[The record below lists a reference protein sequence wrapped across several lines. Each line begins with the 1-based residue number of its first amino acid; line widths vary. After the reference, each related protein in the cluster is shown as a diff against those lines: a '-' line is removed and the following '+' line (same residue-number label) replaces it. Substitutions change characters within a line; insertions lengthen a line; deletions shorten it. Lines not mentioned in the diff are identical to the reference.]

1 MTGKLIVFVTCPSAG
16 EAEIIARAVV
26 EEHLAACVN
35 VLPGVRSCY
44 MWDGKMKWSEEVLML
59 IKTTE
64 ARFLALQSRVRELHS
79 YDIPEIVAVPIE
91 VGFDRY
97 LQWVAKESGAL

>member
-1 MTGKLIVFVTCPSAG
+1 MTGKLIVFVTCQSSE
-16 EAEIIARAVV
+16 EAEIIARTVV
-26 EEHLAACVN
+26 VEHLAACVN

-44 MWDGKMKWSEEVLML
+44 MWGSEMKWSEEVLLL

-64 ARFLALQSRVRELHS
+64 ARFLGLQSRIRELHS

-91 VGFDRY
+91 IGFDKY
-97 LQWVAKESGAL
+97 LQWVAQSV

>member
-1 MTGKLIVFVTCPSAG
+1 MTGKLIVFVTCPSAN
-16 EAEIIARAVV
+16 EAETIARTVV

-35 VLPGVRSCY
+35 VMPGVRSCY
-44 MWDGKMKWSEEVLML
+44 MWDREMKWSEEVLLL

-64 ARFLALQSRVRELHS
+64 ARFLVLQTRIRELHS

-91 VGFDRY
+91 IGFDKY
-97 LQWVAKESGAL
+97 LEWVAQSV

>member
-1 MTGKLIVFVTCPSAG
+1 MTGKLIVFVTCPSAN
-16 EAEIIARAVV
+16 EAEVIARTVV

-44 MWDGKMKWSEEVLML
+44 MWEQEMKWAEEVLLL

-64 ARFLALQSRVRELHS
+64 ARFPALQTRIRELHS
-79 YDIPEIVAVPIE
+79 YDVPEIVAVPIE
-91 VGFDRY
+91 IGFDKY
-97 LQWVAKESGAL
+97 LQWVAQSV

>member
-1 MTGKLIVFVTCPSAG
+1 MTGKLIVFVTCQSSE
-16 EAEIIARAVV
+16 EAEIIARTVV
-26 EEHLAACVN
+26 VEHLAACVN

-44 MWDGKMKWSEEVLML
+44 MWGSEMKWSEEVLLL

-64 ARFLALQSRVRELHS
+64 ARFLGLQSRIRELHS

-91 VGFDRY
+91 IGFDKY
-97 LQWVAKESGAL
+97 LQWIAQSV

>member
-1 MTGKLIVFVTCPSAG
+1 MTGKLIVFVTCQSKEEG
-16 EAEIIARAVV
+16 DRIAQSVV

-44 MWDGKMKWSEEVLML
+44 MWGREMKWSEEVLLL

-64 ARFLALQSRVRELHS
+64 GRYVELQNRIRELHS
-79 YDIPEIVAVPIE
+79 YDVPEIVALPIE
-91 VGFDRY
+91 IGFDKY
-97 LQWVAKESGAL
+97 LQWIAQSV